1 MPAIVDLVSELSA
14 AIVADLANY
23 GVTLTDGAVLLGS
36 QYVAEQSRAPRIVVY
51 PASSKW
57 LPKSVSSS
65 MTTITAD
72 ERILEALNRSLLT
85 EQVTFRCHCWG
96 VSGTEGSDPAGDYD
110 ATQVLYQ
117 SVIRV
122 LHKSATG
129 VYAIGDLAW
138 TDASPANTRQIM
150 FGREAVF
157 SFSLKTPVLDS
168 PLQAAPAGLVVQA
181 TTYMQQADSGDDP
194 EVGCSDVP

>member
-1 MPAIVDLVSELSA
+1 MPAIVNLVSALSSE
-14 AIVADLANY
+14 IVADLATY

-57 LPKSVSSS
+57 LPKSTSSA
-65 MTTITAD
+65 MTSITAD
-72 ERILEALNRSLLT
+72 ERTLEALNRALIT

-96 VSGTEGSDPAGDYD
+96 VSGTTGDDPAGDYD

-122 LHKSATG
+122 LHKSTTG

-138 TDASPANTRQIM
+138 TDAALGQTRQIM

-157 SFSLKTPVLDS
+157 TFSLKTPVLDS
-168 PLQAAPAGLVVQA
+168 PLQAAPEGLVVQA
-181 TTYMQQADSGDDP
+181 TTYLQEADSGNAP